1 MIMLLLSLLL
11 LMMMKM
17 IVMMIMVMML
27 LMMISLSMMMHV
39 YNGNYDANYC
49 ISIRIHLTVYPIQ
62 RCHQHSDETVVVS
75 FVKLLRKNP

>member
-1 MIMLLLSLLL
+1 
-11 LMMMKM
+11 MMKM
-17 IVMMIMVMML
+17 IVMMIMVMMM
-27 LMMISLSMMMHV
+27 LMMILLSMMMHV
-39 YNGNYDANYC
+39 YNGNYDDDDANYC